1 MNSCVVSIDLGVT
14 SEHVA
19 CISDGDGKP
28 SKKTI
33 RFSRRHCK
41 SDNLDATTL
50 VRASLID
57 AQSLQEIQ
65 LTDATTFA
73 LKRASGQQDKFTREC
88 SRIKQRILSFCVWVM
103 PGVKECFSVGPPLIC
118 IDKNFTL

>member
-1 MNSCVVSIDLGVT
+1 MNSCVVGIDLGVT

-41 SDNLDATTL
+41 RFS
-50 VRASLID
+50 S
-57 AQSLQEIQ
+57 QMLQ
-65 LTDATTFA
+65 L
-73 LKRASGQQDKFTREC
+73 L
-88 SRIKQRILSFCVWVM
+88 L
-103 PGVKECFSVGPPLIC
+103 
-118 IDKNFTL
+118 